1 MIHNFKF
8 YRMYSVVSYIKYT
21 FYGKNTDFTNVDEK
35 QCNDDERS
43 LKEMLSE
50 VNVVVECLSKR
61 ARLTHLN

>member
-50 VNVVVECLSKR
+50 VNVECLSKR